1 MRKSLAHGYAK
12 ASDTPWPQTDA
23 GCVASG
29 RGKTLATGKGAMVP
43 GVSAEDQKDQK
54 ESAEDF

>member
-1 MRKSLAHGYAK
+1 MRKSLAYGYAK
-12 ASDTPWPQTDA
+12 ASDAPWPQTDA

-43 GVSAEDQKDQK
+43 GVSAEDQK

>member
-1 MRKSLAHGYAK
+1 MRKSLAYSYAK
-12 ASDTPWPQTDA
+12 ASDAPWPQTDA

-43 GVSAEDQKDQK
+43 GVSAEDQK